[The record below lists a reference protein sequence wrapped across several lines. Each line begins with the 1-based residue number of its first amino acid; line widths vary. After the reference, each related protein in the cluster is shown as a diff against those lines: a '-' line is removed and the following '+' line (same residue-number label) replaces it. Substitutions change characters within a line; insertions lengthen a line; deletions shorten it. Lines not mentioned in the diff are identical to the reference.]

1 MMSSE
6 RRPSM
11 AERRSSASLP
21 HFDSN
26 SLHQSSTTAGGG
38 SGGGIG
44 SGSGFNTIGGNSG
57 AVNSH
62 SGNAGINGPNSNIST
77 SRRPSFVPHL
87 AGIEKPLPESI
98 PDQCDVVIAGT
109 GLQESILAAALAWQG
124 SNVLHIDSNNYY
136 GDTTATLTID
146 QMKSWVERVNNNEI
160 HGFSNALLYIPS
172 GNNDIKSRDFGIDLT
187 PKILFAKSDLL
198 SLLIKSRV
206 YKYLEFLPLSS
217 FHFFENDNFEKMSNT
232 KQDIFTNQS
241 LSLIT
246 KRSLMKFIK
255 FAIDWE
261 NQLEIW
267 EPYKKQSIEKFL
279 IEQFKLEKPQI
290 FELIFSIGLC
300 NNLQIS
306 TPEALARIKRY
317 LISFDVY
324 GNFPVMFSK
333 YGGAGE
339 ISQGF
344 CRSAAVAGT
353 TYKLNT
359 RLESFDPKTKIAK
372 FSDNSKIKVNEQIVL
387 SPSQAPINSKFIPQ
401 QDYEIQRL
409 TVIVKKDCKEWFENG
424 ESASIVVFP
433 SGSLSNNNKE
443 AVQVLIMS
451 EDTGITAKDTC
462 VWYLSTTEKGQK
474 GRYDLE
480 NALKAMEKSIL
491 RESSELNNEVENLFD
506 DGTGTINSVKLGQ
519 SFKDFAPKEKIQY
532 LIKIFYVQ
540 KTSIP
545 HSGIVIPNQYR
556 KNSIQPKV
564 EDSTAPDNGVIYSTL
579 PSSEI
584 SYDGIITASKIL
596 YEKIVGSD
604 DDFFDV
610 DFEDEDE
617 ENSNLANN
625 DETSAFDDDVSETVE
640 FADDMEL

>member
-1 MMSSE
+1 MSSE

-11 AERRSSASLP
+11 AERRSSTTTRP

-26 SLHQSSTTAGGG
+26 LSTSYSTQ
-38 SGGGIG
+38 GGIG
-44 SGSGFNTIGGNSG
+44 N
-57 AVNSH
+57 
-62 SGNAGINGPNSNIST
+62 T
-77 SRRPSFVPHL
+77 SRRPSVVPHL
-87 AGIEKPLPESI
+87 AGLEKPLPESI

-109 GLQESILAAALAWQG
+109 GLIESILAAALAWQG
-124 SNVLHIDSNNYY
+124 SNVLHIDANNYY
-136 GDTTATLTID
+136 GDNTATLTID
-146 QMKSWVERVNNNEI
+146 QLKNWVQKVNNNEVD
-160 HGFSNALLYIPS
+160 GFKNALLYIPS
-172 GNNDIKSRDFGIDLT
+172 GNELKSRDFGIDLT

-261 NQLEIW
+261 NQQDVW
-267 EPYKKQSIEKFL
+267 ENYKKESIEKFL
-279 IEQFKLEKPQI
+279 KEQFKLEKPQI

-300 NNLQIS
+300 NNLSIS

-324 GNFPVMFSK
+324 GNFPVMYSK

-372 FSDNSKIKVNEQIVL
+372 FSDNSKIKVNEQVIL
-387 SPSQAPINSKFIPQ
+387 SPSQAPLNSKFIPN

-443 AVQVLIMS
+443 AVQAIIMS

-462 VWYLSTTEKGQK
+462 VWYLSSTEKGQK

-480 NALKAMEKSIL
+480 NALKAMENAIL
-491 RESSELNNEVENLFD
+491 RESSDHLDNEDGIFEN
-506 DGTGTINSVKLGQ
+506 GTGMINSVKLGQ
-519 SFKDFAPKEKIQY
+519 SFKDFVPKEKIQY
-532 LIKIFYVQ
+532 LLKIFYVQ

-556 KNSIQPKV
+556 KNSIQPTF
-564 EDSTAPDNGVIYSTL
+564 EDPSAPDNGVIYSTL

-584 SYDGIITASKIL
+584 SYDGIITAAKIL

-617 ENSNLANN
+617 EISNLTGNNN
-625 DETSAFDDDVSETVE
+625 DNNTSTYDDNVSESVE

>member
-1 MMSSE
+1 MSSE

-11 AERRSSASLP
+11 AERRSSTTTRP

-26 SLHQSSTTAGGG
+26 LSTSYSTQ
-38 SGGGIG
+38 GGIG
-44 SGSGFNTIGGNSG
+44 N
-57 AVNSH
+57 
-62 SGNAGINGPNSNIST
+62 T
-77 SRRPSFVPHL
+77 SRRPSVVPHL
-87 AGIEKPLPESI
+87 AGLEKPLPESI

-109 GLQESILAAALAWQG
+109 GLIESILAAALAWQG
-124 SNVLHIDSNNYY
+124 SNVLHIDANNYY
-136 GDTTATLTID
+136 GDNTATLTID
-146 QMKSWVERVNNNEI
+146 QLKNWVQKVNNNEVD
-160 HGFSNALLYIPS
+160 GFKNALLYIPS
-172 GNNDIKSRDFGIDLT
+172 GNELKSRDFGIDLT

-261 NQLEIW
+261 NQQDVW
-267 EPYKKQSIEKFL
+267 ENYKKESIEKFL
-279 IEQFKLEKPQI
+279 KEQFKLEKPQI

-300 NNLQIS
+300 NNLSIS

-324 GNFPVMFSK
+324 GNFPVMYSK

-359 RLESFDPKTKIAK
+359 RLETFDPKTKIAK
-372 FSDNSKIKVNEQIVL
+372 FSDNSKIKVNEQVIL
-387 SPSQAPINSKFIPQ
+387 SPSQAPLNSKFIPN

-443 AVQVLIMS
+443 AVQAIIMS

-480 NALKAMEKSIL
+480 NALKAMENAIL
-491 RESSELNNEVENLFD
+491 RESSDHLDNEDEIFEN
-506 DGTGTINSVKLGQ
+506 GTGVINSVKLGQ

-532 LIKIFYVQ
+532 LLKIFYVQ

-556 KNSIQPKV
+556 KNSIQPTF
-564 EDSTAPDNGVIYSTL
+564 EDPSAPDNGVIYSTL

-584 SYDGIITASKIL
+584 SYDGIITAAKIL

-617 ENSNLANN
+617 EISNLTGNNN
-625 DETSAFDDDVSETVE
+625 DNNTSTYDDNVSESVE

>member
-1 MMSSE
+1 MSSE

-11 AERRSSASLP
+11 AERRSSTTTRP

-26 SLHQSSTTAGGG
+26 LSTSYSTQ
-38 SGGGIG
+38 GGIG
-44 SGSGFNTIGGNSG
+44 N
-57 AVNSH
+57 
-62 SGNAGINGPNSNIST
+62 T
-77 SRRPSFVPHL
+77 SRRPSVVPHL
-87 AGIEKPLPESI
+87 AGLEKPLPESI

-109 GLQESILAAALAWQG
+109 GLIESILAAALAWQG
-124 SNVLHIDSNNYY
+124 SNVLHIDANNYY
-136 GDTTATLTID
+136 GDNTATLTID
-146 QMKSWVERVNNNEI
+146 QLKNWVQKVNNNEVD
-160 HGFSNALLYIPS
+160 GFKNALLYIPS
-172 GNNDIKSRDFGIDLT
+172 GNELKSRDFGIDLT

-261 NQLEIW
+261 NQQDIW
-267 EPYKKQSIEKFL
+267 ENYKKESIEKFL
-279 IEQFKLEKPQI
+279 KEQFKLEKPQI

-300 NNLQIS
+300 NNLSIS

-324 GNFPVMFSK
+324 GNFPVMYSK

-372 FSDNSKIKVNEQIVL
+372 FSDNSKIKVNEQVIL
-387 SPSQAPINSKFIPQ
+387 SPSQAPLNSKFIPN

-443 AVQVLIMS
+443 AVQAIIMS

-480 NALKAMEKSIL
+480 NALKAMENAIL
-491 RESSELNNEVENLFD
+491 RESSDHLDNEDGIFEN
-506 DGTGTINSVKLGQ
+506 GTGMINSVKLGQ
-519 SFKDFAPKEKIQY
+519 SFKDFVPKEKIQY
-532 LIKIFYVQ
+532 LLKIFYVQ

-556 KNSIQPKV
+556 KNSIQPTF
-564 EDSTAPDNGVIYSTL
+564 EDPSAPDNGVIYSTL

-584 SYDGIITASKIL
+584 SYDGIITAAKIL

-617 ENSNLANN
+617 EISNLTGNNN
-625 DETSAFDDDVSETVE
+625 DNNTSTYDDNVSESVE

>member
-1 MMSSE
+1 MSSE

-11 AERRSSASLP
+11 AERRSSTTTRP

-26 SLHQSSTTAGGG
+26 LSTSYSTQ
-38 SGGGIG
+38 GGIG
-44 SGSGFNTIGGNSG
+44 N
-57 AVNSH
+57 
-62 SGNAGINGPNSNIST
+62 T
-77 SRRPSFVPHL
+77 SRRPSVVPHL
-87 AGIEKPLPESI
+87 AGLEKPLPESI

-109 GLQESILAAALAWQG
+109 GLIESILAAALAWQG
-124 SNVLHIDSNNYY
+124 SNVLHIDTNNYY
-136 GDTTATLTID
+136 GDNTATLTID
-146 QMKSWVERVNNNEI
+146 QLKNWVQKVNNNEVD
-160 HGFSNALLYIPS
+160 GFKNALLYIPS
-172 GNNDIKSRDFGIDLT
+172 GNELKSRDFGIDLT

-261 NQLEIW
+261 NQQDVW
-267 EPYKKQSIEKFL
+267 ENYKKESIEKFL
-279 IEQFKLEKPQI
+279 KEQFKLEKPQI

-300 NNLQIS
+300 NNLSIS

-324 GNFPVMFSK
+324 GNFPVMYSK

-359 RLESFDPKTKIAK
+359 RLETFDPKTKIAK
-372 FSDNSKIKVNEQIVL
+372 FSDNSKIKVNEQVIL
-387 SPSQAPINSKFIPQ
+387 SPSQAPLNSKFIPN

-443 AVQVLIMS
+443 AVQAIIMS

-480 NALKAMEKSIL
+480 NALKAMENAIL
-491 RESSELNNEVENLFD
+491 RESSDHLDNEDEIFEN
-506 DGTGTINSVKLGQ
+506 GTGVINSVKLGQ

-532 LIKIFYVQ
+532 LLKIFYVQ

-556 KNSIQPKV
+556 KNSIQPTF
-564 EDSTAPDNGVIYSTL
+564 EDPSAPDNGVIYSTL

-584 SYDGIITASKIL
+584 SYDGIITAAKIL

-617 ENSNLANN
+617 EISNLTGNNN
-625 DETSAFDDDVSETVE
+625 DNNTSTYDDNVSESVE

>member
-1 MMSSE
+1 
-6 RRPSM
+6 M
-11 AERRSSASLP
+11 AERRSSTTTRP

-26 SLHQSSTTAGGG
+26 LSTSYSTQ
-38 SGGGIG
+38 GGIG
-44 SGSGFNTIGGNSG
+44 N
-57 AVNSH
+57 
-62 SGNAGINGPNSNIST
+62 T
-77 SRRPSFVPHL
+77 SRRPSVVPHL
-87 AGIEKPLPESI
+87 AGLEKPLPESI

-109 GLQESILAAALAWQG
+109 GLIESILAAALAWQG
-124 SNVLHIDSNNYY
+124 SNVLHIDANNYY
-136 GDTTATLTID
+136 GDNTATLTID
-146 QMKSWVERVNNNEI
+146 QLKNWVQKVNNNEVD
-160 HGFSNALLYIPS
+160 GFKNALLYIPS
-172 GNNDIKSRDFGIDLT
+172 GNELKSRDFGIDLT

-261 NQLEIW
+261 NQQDVW
-267 EPYKKQSIEKFL
+267 ENYKKESIEKFL
-279 IEQFKLEKPQI
+279 KEQFKLEKPQI

-300 NNLQIS
+300 NNLSIS

-324 GNFPVMFSK
+324 GNFPVMYSK

-359 RLESFDPKTKIAK
+359 RLETFDPKTKIAK
-372 FSDNSKIKVNEQIVL
+372 FSDNSKIKVNEQVIL
-387 SPSQAPINSKFIPQ
+387 SPSQAPLNSKFIPN

-443 AVQVLIMS
+443 AVQAIIMS

-480 NALKAMEKSIL
+480 NALKAMENAIL
-491 RESSELNNEVENLFD
+491 RESSDHLDNEDEIFEN
-506 DGTGTINSVKLGQ
+506 GTGVINSVKLGQ

-532 LIKIFYVQ
+532 LLKIFYVQ

-556 KNSIQPKV
+556 KNSIQPTF
-564 EDSTAPDNGVIYSTL
+564 EDPSAPDNGVIYSTL

-584 SYDGIITASKIL
+584 SYDGIITAAKIL

-617 ENSNLANN
+617 EISNLTGNNN
-625 DETSAFDDDVSETVE
+625 DNNTSTYDDNVSESVE

>member
-1 MMSSE
+1 MSSE

-11 AERRSSASLP
+11 AERRSSTTTRP

-26 SLHQSSTTAGGG
+26 LSTSYSTQ
-38 SGGGIG
+38 GGIG
-44 SGSGFNTIGGNSG
+44 N
-57 AVNSH
+57 
-62 SGNAGINGPNSNIST
+62 T
-77 SRRPSFVPHL
+77 SRRPSVVPHL
-87 AGIEKPLPESI
+87 AGLEKPLPESI

-109 GLQESILAAALAWQG
+109 GLIESILAAALAWQG
-124 SNVLHIDSNNYY
+124 SNVLHIDANNYY
-136 GDTTATLTID
+136 GDNTATLTID
-146 QMKSWVERVNNNEI
+146 QLKTWVQKVNNNEVD
-160 HGFSNALLYIPS
+160 GFKNALLYIPS
-172 GNNDIKSRDFGIDLT
+172 GNELKSRDFGIDLT

-261 NQLEIW
+261 NQQDVW
-267 EPYKKQSIEKFL
+267 ENYKKESIEKFL
-279 IEQFKLEKPQI
+279 KEQFKLEKPQI

-300 NNLQIS
+300 NNLSIS

-324 GNFPVMFSK
+324 GNFPVMYSK

-372 FSDNSKIKVNEQIVL
+372 FSDNSKIKVNEQVIL
-387 SPSQAPINSKFIPQ
+387 SPSQAPLNSKFIPN

-443 AVQVLIMS
+443 AVQAIIMS

-480 NALKAMEKSIL
+480 NALKAMENAIL
-491 RESSELNNEVENLFD
+491 RESSDHLNNEDEIFEN
-506 DGTGTINSVKLGQ
+506 GTGMINSVKLGQ
-519 SFKDFAPKEKIQY
+519 SFKDFVPKEKIQY
-532 LIKIFYVQ
+532 LLKIFYVQ

-556 KNSIQPKV
+556 KNSIQPTF
-564 EDSTAPDNGVIYSTL
+564 EDSSAPDNGVIYSTL

-584 SYDGIITASKIL
+584 SYDGIITAAKIL

-617 ENSNLANN
+617 EISNLTGNNN
-625 DETSAFDDDVSETVE
+625 DNNTSTYDDNVSESVE

>member
-1 MMSSE
+1 MSSE

-11 AERRSSASLP
+11 AERRSSTTTRP

-26 SLHQSSTTAGGG
+26 LSTSYSTQ
-38 SGGGIG
+38 GGIG
-44 SGSGFNTIGGNSG
+44 N
-57 AVNSH
+57 
-62 SGNAGINGPNSNIST
+62 T
-77 SRRPSFVPHL
+77 SRRPSVVPHL
-87 AGIEKPLPESI
+87 AGLEKPLPESI

-109 GLQESILAAALAWQG
+109 GLIESILAAALAWQG
-124 SNVLHIDSNNYY
+124 SNVLHIDANNYY
-136 GDTTATLTID
+136 GDNTATLTID
-146 QMKSWVERVNNNEI
+146 QLKNWVQKVNNNEVD
-160 HGFSNALLYIPS
+160 GFKNALLYIPS
-172 GNNDIKSRDFGIDLT
+172 GNELKSRDFGIDLT

-261 NQLEIW
+261 NQQDVW
-267 EPYKKQSIEKFL
+267 ENYKKESIEKFL
-279 IEQFKLEKPQI
+279 KEQFKLEKPQI

-300 NNLQIS
+300 NNLSIS

-324 GNFPVMFSK
+324 GNFPVMYSK

-359 RLESFDPKTKIAK
+359 RLETFDPKTKIAK
-372 FSDNSKIKVNEQIVL
+372 FSDNSKIKVNEQVIL
-387 SPSQAPINSKFIPQ
+387 SPSQAPLNSKFIPN

-443 AVQVLIMS
+443 AVQAIIMS

-480 NALKAMEKSIL
+480 NALKAMENAIL
-491 RESSELNNEVENLFD
+491 RESSDHLDNEDEIFEN
-506 DGTGTINSVKLGQ
+506 GTGMINSVKLGQ

-532 LIKIFYVQ
+532 LLKIFYVQ

-556 KNSIQPKV
+556 KNSIQPTF
-564 EDSTAPDNGVIYSTL
+564 EDPSAPDNGVIYSTL

-584 SYDGIITASKIL
+584 SYDGIITAAKIL

-617 ENSNLANN
+617 EISNLTGNNN
-625 DETSAFDDDVSETVE
+625 DNNTSTYDDNVSESVE

>member
-1 MMSSE
+1 MSSE

-11 AERRSSASLP
+11 AERRSSTTTRP

-26 SLHQSSTTAGGG
+26 LSTSYTTQ
-38 SGGGIG
+38 GGIG
-44 SGSGFNTIGGNSG
+44 N
-57 AVNSH
+57 
-62 SGNAGINGPNSNIST
+62 T
-77 SRRPSFVPHL
+77 SRRPSVVPHL
-87 AGIEKPLPESI
+87 AGLEKPLPESI

-109 GLQESILAAALAWQG
+109 GLIESILAAALAWQG
-124 SNVLHIDSNNYY
+124 SNVLHIDANNYY
-136 GDTTATLTID
+136 GDNTATLTID
-146 QMKSWVERVNNNEI
+146 QLKNWVQKVNNNEVD
-160 HGFSNALLYIPS
+160 GFKNALLYIPS
-172 GNNDIKSRDFGIDLT
+172 GNELKSRDFGIDLT

-261 NQLEIW
+261 NQQDVW
-267 EPYKKQSIEKFL
+267 ENYKKESIEKFL
-279 IEQFKLEKPQI
+279 KEQFKLEKPQI

-300 NNLQIS
+300 NNLSIS

-324 GNFPVMFSK
+324 GNFPVMYSK

-372 FSDNSKIKVNEQIVL
+372 FSDNSKIKVNEQVIL
-387 SPSQAPINSKFIPQ
+387 SPSQAPLNSKFIPN

-443 AVQVLIMS
+443 AVQAIIMS

-480 NALKAMEKSIL
+480 NALKAMENAIL
-491 RESSELNNEVENLFD
+491 RESSDHLDNEDGIFEN
-506 DGTGTINSVKLGQ
+506 GTGMINSVKLGQ
-519 SFKDFAPKEKIQY
+519 SFKDFVPKEKIQY
-532 LIKIFYVQ
+532 LLKIFYVQ

-556 KNSIQPKV
+556 KNSIQPTF
-564 EDSTAPDNGVIYSTL
+564 EDPSAPDNGVIYSTL

-584 SYDGIITASKIL
+584 SYDGIITAAKIL

-617 ENSNLANN
+617 EISNLTGNNN
-625 DETSAFDDDVSETVE
+625 DNNTSTYDDNVSESVE